1 MTKPQIPIK
10 SQIPMPKIPK
20 TARSIEKSSV
30 PRSPIGAWELVLG
43 HCLGFG
49 TWTLGFWDFDLE
61 ASACFPSANPVSFSP
76 RLHIVPQCCGLDL
89 SLTGVLA
96 CSCANGWLPGVYR
109 SLIMSMSAEAKTQV
123 LTDYKIHEKD
133 TGSPEV
139 QIALLTKRI
148 TELTEH
154 LKTHKKDH
162 SSRRGL
168 LKMVSKRNSLLKYLT
183 REDRTRY
190 QQIIGRLGLRK

>member
-1 MTKPQIPIK
+1 MPLAAEEKTK
-10 SQIPMPKIPK
+10 
-20 TARSIEKSSV
+20 
-30 PRSPIGAWELVLG
+30 
-43 HCLGFG
+43 
-49 TWTLGFWDFDLE
+49 
-61 ASACFPSANPVSFSP
+61 
-76 RLHIVPQCCGLDL
+76 IV
-89 SLTGVLA
+89 
-96 CSCANGWLPGVYR
+96 
-109 SLIMSMSAEAKTQV
+109 
-123 LTDYKIHEKD
+123 TDYKIHDKD

-168 LKMVSKRNSLLKYLT
+168 LKMVGKRNSLLKYLT